1 MLMKKKK
8 KRLSKEELPY
18 MSHLIMA
25 EWWCCEEKI
34 KSATGT
40 KEGSMK
46 DSGLD

>member
-1 MLMKKKK
+1 
-8 KRLSKEELPY
+8 
-18 MSHLIMA
+18 MA